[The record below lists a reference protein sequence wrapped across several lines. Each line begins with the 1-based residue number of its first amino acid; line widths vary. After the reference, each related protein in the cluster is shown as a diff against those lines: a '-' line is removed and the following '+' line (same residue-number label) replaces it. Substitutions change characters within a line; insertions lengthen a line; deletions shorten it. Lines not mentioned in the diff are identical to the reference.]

1 MATASCR
8 ETRAEKTKQSQPNST
23 CYPGTR
29 GALPR
34 FSECKPDRR
43 DRLPEANDERGRI
56 QSCVE
61 SESDPIELHSSNC
74 PKLCE
79 PVRYRSGRN
88 SGMKTTTRLPGKRQI
103 GRASCRER

>member
-8 ETRAEKTKQSQPNST
+8 ETRAEKTKQSPPNST
-23 CYPGTR
+23 CYPETTD
-29 GALPR
+29 ALPR

-43 DRLPEANDERGRI
+43 DRLPGTNDGRGRI

-61 SESDPIELHSSNC
+61 SDCDPIELHSSNC

-79 PVRYRSGRN
+79 PVPYRSGRN
-88 SGMKTTTRLPGKRQI
+88 SGMKTTTRLPGKRPV
-103 GRASCRER
+103 REPAR